1 MERDSVRFPLCT
13 VSLSTMSASSSASD
27 SDSLESANDLDRAIA
42 ACLRTNTNSR
52 QLTIGVPTINPRP
65 VTVPIDASSHDTTV
79 NEPVSNNTSS
89 VLNPDIGKSLSDDRD
104 WTGPNDFFA
113 SLPKHHTSRA
123 WLEGEPGALALSL
136 GTSKN
141 GCSDLRVKHHRQE
154 LETLKDELNRETQTG
169 GVEVTSFN
177 TVLARYRDKYNDN
190 PKNKHTQI
198 RILGSLVGDQIKT
211 TVLIGDS
218 NHGSLLA
225 ANKCYGSAKALTERC
240 LQWAKTIGSE
250 AA

>member
-1 MERDSVRFPLCT
+1 MESNSIRFPLRT
-13 VSLSTMSASSSASD
+13 VSLSIMSASSSASD

-52 QLTIGVPTINPRP
+52 QFTIGVPTINPRP

-79 NEPVSNNTSS
+79 NESASNNTSS

-113 SLPKHHTSRA
+113 SLPKHHTSIA